1 MKEPGTVTKAKP
13 SILVVDDDIDTCRNL
28 SDILTD
34 LGYRVDTA
42 HDGPT
47 ALELV
52 RRNAYD
58 VALLDYKM
66 PGMDGLTLYREIKRL
81 RAGTVAIVVT
91 AYASGTTAEE
101 ALGAGAWQVVPKP
114 VDFPKLL
121 GLVDEAVGQP
131 LVLVVDD
138 DHDLCASLWDLF
150 RERGFRVC
158 LAHDEREAR
167 AHLKDATFRAVLID
181 MKLPAGDGTTVFRL
195 VRQANPQART
205 IVITGHRAEMDQRVQ
220 QLLQEGADAIC
231 YKPFDIPKLLAA
243 LNRLT
248 QEETNPQG
256 FSGEAPR

>member
-1 MKEPGTVTKAKP
+1 
-13 SILVVDDDIDTCRNL
+13 VVDDDVDTCRNL
-28 SDILTD
+28 FDILTD

-47 ALELV
+47 ALDLV

-101 ALGAGAWQVVPKP
+101 ALAAGAWQVLPKP
-114 VDFPKLL
+114 VDFPQLL
-121 GLVDEAVGQP
+121 RLVEEAVGQP

-138 DHDLCASLWDLF
+138 DHDLCANLWDLF
-150 RERGFRVC
+150 REQGFRVC
-158 LAHDEREAR
+158 LAHDERQAR
-167 AHLKDATFRAVLID
+167 DHLKDTTFQAVLID

-205 IVITGHRAEMDQRVQ
+205 IVITGHRTEMDQQVQ
-220 QLLQEGADAIC
+220 QVLQEGADAVC
-231 YKPFDIPKLLAA
+231 YKPFDMPRLLAM
-243 LNRLT
+243 LNRLM
-248 QEETNPQG
+248 QNEAAPQG
-256 FSGEAPR
+256 ASDEPPR